1 MPINCHTGIG
11 NHIKLEVILFFT
23 VIFHDLSVQMKL
35 FIVCFEKSPFST
47 CMGGI
52 ALYNF
57 FKLFFRFID
66 YTAGTIS
73 SSESVSPDI
82 VKEGIDDG
90 RRKLCKN

>member
-1 MPINCHTGIG
+1 M
-11 NHIKLEVILFFT
+11 LF
-23 VIFHDLSVQMKL
+23 DK
-35 FIVCFEKSPFST
+35 FST
-47 CMGGI
+47 FMGDEV
-52 ALYNF
+52 LHNF

-66 YTAGTIS
+66 YIAGTIS